1 MGDDFLLLCRMHQ
14 GDESAIEEFVRK
26 YYPLILRYCRLH
38 LWDSA
43 EAEDLTQ
50 EVFARFFRTLP
61 QYRHSGK
68 LANYLYVIA
77 GNLCR
82 DSYKKP
88 RPLPLE
94 DAPEQ
99 SRELTPD
106 LDRKMDV
113 RRALDSLPPEL
124 REAAVL
130 YFYQE
135 LPQRSIAKILGI
147 GLPLVKY
154 RIRRAKELLAV
165 LLLPELWKNRSC
177 DAVEVECTTL
187 YSLRA
192 IYAARLTLFAG
203 VDLVLLS
210 LFFAAASV
218 LTRVT
223 VGEMLIQFLLP
234 YNITCTICL
243 ATLYSRRIRNQS
255 MSMLLC
261 LCWAAVWLLLILNDG
276 IYAAISAPLWAL
288 ALAGSFGCLGCTVLR
303 GQRKGQLTWEATPIW
318 N

>member
-1 MGDDFLLLCRMHQ
+1 MGDDFLLLRRIHQ

-38 LWDSA
+38 LRDSA
-43 EAEDLTQ
+43 EAEDVTQ

-82 DSYKKP
+82 DSFKKP

-99 SRELTPD
+99 SQELTPE

-113 RRALDSLPPEL
+113 RRALNSLPPEL

-154 RIRRAKELLAV
+154 RIRRAKELLA
-165 LLLPELWKNRSC
+165 
-177 DAVEVECTTL
+177 L
-187 YSLRA
+187 Y
-192 IYAARLTLFAG
+192 
-203 VDLVLLS
+203 
-210 LFFAAASV
+210 
-218 LTRVT
+218 
-223 VGEMLIQFLLP
+223 
-234 YNITCTICL
+234 
-243 ATLYSRRIRNQS
+243 
-255 MSMLLC
+255 
-261 LCWAAVWLLLILNDG
+261 
-276 IYAAISAPLWAL
+276 
-288 ALAGSFGCLGCTVLR
+288 FGREDHEKSIHL
-303 GQRKGQLTWEATPIW
+303 
-318 N
+318 